1 MRIGEDNAEHR
12 PAVLHRAIYGSFE
25 RFIAI
30 LIEHFAGAF
39 PFWLAPVQTTVLSLS
54 EKYVDY
60 AKEVAGKL
68 RAAGL
73 RVETNLSNDKL
84 GAKIRTAQLEKIPW
98 MLVVGEKEATS
109 GTVSLRKRTGGDQG
123 SVAVDDLVKEAQKL
137 IRERALT
144 L

>member
-1 MRIGEDNAEHR
+1 M
-12 PAVLHRAIYGSFE
+12 LHRAIYGSFE

-39 PFWLAPVQTTVLSLS
+39 PFWLAPVQATVLSLS
-54 EKYVDY
+54 EKYVEY

-68 RAAGL
+68 RAGGI
-73 RVETNLSNDKL
+73 RVEVDLSNEKL

-109 GTVSLRKRTGGDQG
+109 GTASLRKRTGGDQG
-123 SVAVDDLVKEAQKL
+123 SVGVDDVVQQAREL
-137 IRERALT
+137 IRTRSL
-144 L
+144 LL